1 LPAARFWQH
10 DENDKPVTTAILKR
24 AAKLPVPDR
33 IKLVEDIWD
42 SIADEPD
49 EFVLT
54 AAQTRELD
62 RRLELMR
69 KDPRRGI
76 TWEEAKQ
83 RILRR
88 RTPGK

>member
-1 LPAARFWQH
+1 M
-10 DENDKPVTTAILKR
+10 TTALLKR

-49 EFVLT
+49 EVSLS
-54 AAQTRELD
+54 AEQKRELD

-69 KDPRRGI
+69 KNPGRGI
-76 TWEEAKQ
+76 PWEEAKR
-83 RILRR
+83 RILER
-88 RTPGK
+88 RTPVK

>member
-1 LPAARFWQH
+1 M
-10 DENDKPVTTAILKR
+10 TTAILKR

-49 EFVLT
+49 EFALT
-54 AAQTRELD
+54 AAQKRELD

-69 KDPRRGI
+69 KDPGRAI
-76 TWEEAKQ
+76 PWEDAKR
-83 RILRR
+83 RILQR
-88 RTPGK
+88 RTPAK